1 MKKKKKKIN
10 LNSHFY
16 KCDLFHITIS
26 FRKRTAVL
34 TTGYTYFDTTT
45 NKIEVVKF
53 YNYYDRLKNFGF
65 KRESKT
71 VRYEKTL
78 SVDQKQTEKKIWC
91 KHDKN
96 ALLVDETT
104 VMLEADG
111 KTNGMGEHYI
121 QIQQMQKR

>member
-1 MKKKKKKIN
+1 M
-10 LNSHFY
+10 
-16 KCDLFHITIS
+16 FHITIS

-34 TTGYTYFDTTT
+34 TTGYTCFDTTT

-96 ALLVDETT
+96 ALLVGETT
-104 VMLEADG
+104 VMVEADG
-111 KTNGMGEHYI
+111 KKNGMGEHYI